1 MDDKTL
7 TVTVVGRRCVYIDD
21 YRVAGSKP
29 YVSEN
34 LPSWSFE
41 ADIKDLRYAIGRRP
55 SSANKALQSR
65 IEALEAALRIA
76 AKAER
81 DRIVAWLRSDKP
93 DRDNGG
99 PCRHVEHSQGTCIC
113 NELADA
119 LESQP

>member
-1 MDDKTL
+1 MTDKTL
-7 TVTVVGRRCVYIDD
+7 VERLRNLAEEWFEMCDD
-21 YRVAGSKP
+21 IHEP
-29 YVSEN
+29 LN
-34 LPSWSFE
+34 E
-41 ADIKDLRYAIGRRP
+41 AAT
-55 SSANKALQSR
+55 R